1 MSRLISQLRH
11 NITKY
16 NLLLWQLRGATGGG
30 QPDFVLQDK
39 SDFFSHLHSFFFCK
53 YSYLDV
59 HFNLA
64 GGLKYHIFATQNLC
78 VIQMFR

>member
-30 QPDFVLQDK
+30 QTDFVLQDK
-39 SDFFSHLHSFFFCK
+39 SDFVLQEKSDFFSLARFTHPHLLSSVLNLHFLVPKMYVLHSCK
-53 YSYLDV
+53 
-59 HFNLA
+59 
-64 GGLKYHIFATQNLC
+64 
-78 VIQMFR
+78 

>member
-30 QPDFVLQDK
+30 QTDFVLQDK
-39 SDFFSHLHSFFFCK
+39 SDFVLTCIAFLMHTC
-53 YSYLDV
+53 YQV
-59 HFNLA
+59 
-64 GGLKYHIFATQNLC
+64 C
-78 VIQMFR
+78 

>member
-30 QPDFVLQDK
+30 QTDFVLQDKSDFVLQDK
-39 SDFFSHLHSFFFCK
+39 SDFFSLAQIYSPTLAIKCVKFTFF
-53 YSYLDV
+53 
-59 HFNLA
+59 
-64 GGLKYHIFATQNLC
+64 GT
-78 VIQMFR
+78 